1 MRDKSALS
9 QQILPAHTANAGFH
23 KAQSTTVQTSVF
35 GLPRYEWSL
44 TLLGLCIFTFTI
56 VTYRVNLGDVGVA
69 IGVFGL
75 FFTKNKIRLP
85 FPVWLFAAFLLWAF
99 LGSFA
104 SLYPEVAHNKLVDG
118 LKLLVIIVV
127 AINALRTAGQL
138 RFYLIFLVGCF
149 VLFPVRGALV
159 NFFIG
164 GYNVF
169 GRALWNYI
177 YANPNDLAALCLLAL
192 GVVMTIFM
200 STSFR
205 NLVRFGAGIAAVL
218 LLLVILMTQSRG
230 AFLGLVVFLF
240 ILFICVMK
248 KSVRIALGMFFVM
261 LVVAVSVPDTVW
273 DRLSAIKMLT
283 SSSTLHEADGEG
295 SAAQRFEILKV
306 AWRIF
311 SDHKVSGVGLGAY
324 PLANASYAPH
334 LGAKD
339 THNTYLNI
347 AAEVGLPG
355 LILWL
360 ALVGS
365 VLLYSH
371 RRQRRAE
378 SKEMVDQQRWIWWG
392 FVAYLVA
399 GIFGSFAALTFPY
412 LVLSILWCS
421 ANILTHD
428 SRAA

>member
-1 MRDKSALS
+1 
-9 QQILPAHTANAGFH
+9 
-23 KAQSTTVQTSVF
+23 
-35 GLPRYEWSL
+35 
-44 TLLGLCIFTFTI
+44 
-56 VTYRVNLGDVGVA
+56 LGDVGVA
-69 IGVFGL
+69 IGFFGL

-85 FPVWLFAAFLLWAF
+85 FPVWIFTAFLLWAF

-104 SLYPEVAHNKLVDG
+104 SSYPEIAHNKLVDG

-127 AINALRTAGQL
+127 TINALRTAGQL
-138 RFYLIFLVGCF
+138 RFYLIFLLGCF
-149 VLFPVRGALV
+149 ILFPVRGALV

-192 GVVMTIFM
+192 GVAIAIIM
-200 STSFR
+200 STSSR
-205 NLVRFGAGIAAVL
+205 NLVRFGSGIAAFL

-240 ILFICVMK
+240 TLFICAMK
-248 KSVRIALGMFFVM
+248 RSVRIAIGMVVVM
-261 LVVAVSVPDTVW
+261 LVLAVSVQDSIW

-283 SSSTLHEADGEG
+283 SSSTLHEADDEG

-306 AWRIF
+306 GWIIF
-311 SDHKVSGVGLGAY
+311 SDHKVFGVGLGAY
-324 PLANASYAPH
+324 PLSNASYAPH

-355 LILWL
+355 LIIWL

-365 VLLYSH
+365 ILLYAH
-371 RRQRRAE
+371 RRQRQAYF
-378 SKEMVDQQRWIWWG
+378 KEMADQQRWIWWG

-412 LVLSILWCS
+412 LVLAMLWCS
-421 ANILTHD
+421 GNILESSESPNVEKTKR
-428 SRAA
+428 SIICAE